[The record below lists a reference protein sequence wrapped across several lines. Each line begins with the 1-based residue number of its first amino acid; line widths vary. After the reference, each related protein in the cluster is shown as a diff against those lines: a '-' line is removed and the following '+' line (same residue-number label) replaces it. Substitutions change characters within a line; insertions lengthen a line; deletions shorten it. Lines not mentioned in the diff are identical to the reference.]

1 MRYICLTVMSC
12 FDLTPSQN
20 QPPPIHKIGMNS
32 KQKQKTKLKF
42 WPVGNFKAPIRFA
55 FMKIFSFAQRE
66 IRFGLRN
73 FIMQALRLCQVLF
86 VIVICLL
93 KFQKIR
99 KLLNFRKANQ
109 STENSGN
116 FGMKIRWNGN
126 FQENMFENLGI
137 PHEVVLFFGNYA
149 NLQFSIQR

>member
-1 MRYICLTVMSC
+1 M
-12 FDLTPSQN
+12 
-20 QPPPIHKIGMNS
+20 
-32 KQKQKTKLKF
+32 
-42 WPVGNFKAPIRFA
+42 